1 MPDDTC
7 HIEHCHN
14 IEEKYG
20 LCRTHYGRWWRYS
33 DPYYV
38 DDGYYQAHKRVRLV
52 RGLPDAHECA
62 GCGVKQASEWAYD
75 HRDEHEEFG
84 SNGSPYSVDPG
95 RYVPLCVQCHRRF
108 DRLRAQVKAAIA
120 VGRVG

>member
-62 GCGVKQASEWAYD
+62 GCGVKQASEWGL
-75 HRDEHEEFG
+75 R
-84 SNGSPYSVDPG
+84 PP
-95 RYVPLCVQCHRRF
+95 RRA
-108 DRLRAQVKAAIA
+108 R
-120 VGRVG
+120 RVRFQWVALLS